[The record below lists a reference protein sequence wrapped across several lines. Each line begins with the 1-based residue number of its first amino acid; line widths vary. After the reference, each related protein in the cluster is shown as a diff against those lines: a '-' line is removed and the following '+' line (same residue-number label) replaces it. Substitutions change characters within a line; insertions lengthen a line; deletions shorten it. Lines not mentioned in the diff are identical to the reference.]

1 MKISQLIIVV
11 IPFTGFLNLCSGIYF
26 SFTFLV
32 YVCTLCLLKI
42 YDMSACTILSEEG
55 QKIYLES
62 GKEEV
67 NLGNWISV
75 RIKIINR
82 DRISSSN

>member
-1 MKISQLIIVV
+1 M
-11 IPFTGFLNLCSGIYF
+11 
-26 SFTFLV
+26 

-55 QKIYLES
+55 QKIHLES

-75 RIKIINR
+75 SIKIINR
-82 DRISSSN
+82 DRIFSSN

>member
-1 MKISQLIIVV
+1 MKISQLIVVV
-11 IPFTGFLNLCSGIYF
+11 ILFTSFLNLCSGIYF